1 MRKIVIPFALAVVLL
16 LTTFVVLQIAH
27 GQTLAEQNSEVVIN
41 SESQDGNIRQIT
53 APEGT
58 VPETGG
64 SNQPQIG
71 FIDSPT
77 VACVQ
82 PDTTKDECFINWYYM
97 SVNSDPN
104 NIITMTVQLND
115 FGFVARYN
123 GFFQTSMYVPY
134 NMNPQG
140 YRVACGT
147 PGSGGDPYWGKAYGW
162 TIRARDSVGSASANY
177 GTAYCPAYTP

>member
-1 MRKIVIPFALAVVLL
+1 MRKTIIPLAFTIILL
-16 LTTFVVLQIAH
+16 VTTFFVLRIAR
-27 GQTLAEQNSEVVIN
+27 GQVLSEQNGGVVIN
-41 SESQDGNIRQIT
+41 SESQDGNLRQIT
-53 APEGT
+53 APEGSDAANDT
-58 VPETGG
+58 

-77 VACVQ
+77 AACVQ
-82 PDTTKDECFINWYYM
+82 PDTTKDECFINWYYL
-97 SVNSDPN
+97 SVTSDPN
-104 NIITMTVQLND
+104 YMITMTVGLND
-115 FGFVARYN
+115 FGFIARYN

-147 PGSGGDPYWGKAYGW
+147 PGSGGDPYWGKSYGW
-162 TIRARDSVGSASANY
+162 TIRARDSAGLASANY